1 MEKVPRPGRTAARN
15 PPQIPRGQPR
25 ERDLTKK
32 GGMDMGLPLPESSKE
47 PPSRPESDPRVHWTT
62 ASLLTKAEHKL
73 VDDLAKCV
81 NLFAKTMD
89 EIHGKGWRSATGFN
103 NPGTGDANEFMQA
116 IHVCQ
121 NMVLS
126 RAAAR
131 AYPGRYRL

>member
-1 MEKVPRPGRTAARN
+1 VEKVPR
-15 PPQIPRGQPR
+15 
-25 ERDLTKK
+25 DL
-32 GGMDMGLPLPESSKE
+32 LAE
-47 PPSRPESDPRVHWTT
+47 
-62 ASLLTKAEHKL
+62 AEHKL
-73 VDDLAKCV
+73 VDDLAECV

-103 NPGTGDANEFMQA
+103 NPAIGDANEFMQA